1 MKAIASTSDWLA
13 LSLTDAAGSLSVSP
27 STLKRLIAAG
37 QLRTVRPGPRRRVVP
52 RAELERLLQPAV
64 SRRSP

>member
-27 STLKRLIAAG
+27 SALKRLIAAG
-37 QLRTVRPGPRRRVVP
+37 QLRTSPRPASAGGAKRQIG
-52 RAELERLLQPAV
+52 AASPADG
-64 SRRSP
+64 